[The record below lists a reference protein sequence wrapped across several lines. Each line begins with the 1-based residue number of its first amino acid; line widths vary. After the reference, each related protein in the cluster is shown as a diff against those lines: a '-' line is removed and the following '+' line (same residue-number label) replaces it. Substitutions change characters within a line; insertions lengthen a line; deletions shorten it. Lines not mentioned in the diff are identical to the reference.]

1 MPEAGRE
8 MGAEMKKKQH
18 ITAFYMEML
27 VLITVFIVVI
37 LILTKVFA
45 LSRQQS
51 AKARILTNAVCLAE
65 NTAETAAAS
74 PNEETFLMLFGR
86 EGNACMVEEDGHR
99 IYQARYDDKMAPAA
113 EGNFLVNVEWI
124 PEDGTEGDFVT
135 SRITVY
141 WNGSAE
147 PIYTLE
153 TGMYLR

>member
-99 IYQARYDDKMAPAA
+99 I
-113 EGNFLVNVEWI
+113 
-124 PEDGTEGDFVT
+124 
-135 SRITVY
+135 
-141 WNGSAE
+141 
-147 PIYTLE
+147 
-153 TGMYLR
+153 

>member
-1 MPEAGRE
+1 
-8 MGAEMKKKQH
+8 MKKKQH

-37 LILTKVFA
+37 LILTRVFA

-65 NTAETAAAS
+65 NAAETAAAS
-74 PNEETFLMLFGR
+74 SDEEAFLALFGR
-86 EGNACMVEEDGHR
+86 EGNACMLEEDGHK
-99 IYQARYDDKMAPAA
+99 IYQARYDDEMAPAA
-113 EGNFLVNVEWI
+113 EGNFLVNVEWM
-124 PEDGTEGDFVT
+124 PESGAEGDYVT
-135 SRITVY
+135 GRITVY
-141 WNGSAE
+141 WKGSEE